1 MTEEWK
7 SEKKSFEVT
16 DVRELTENSLPMLLK
31 KAGKVTVG
39 DGWYVC
45 SA

>member
-16 DVRELTENSLPMLLK
+16 DVRELTENFLSMLLK

-39 DGWYVC
+39 DGWHVS